1 MKTPFLGQPHHPSLF
16 SSTCRPWPALTF
28 FKKILSSP
36 LLLFICLTLT
46 VSLSFGMEHTPADA
60 SQNVKKSQASST
72 KKISTKKKRTGK
84 KTASAKK
91 RKAQAKQKPVVI
103 GNNYKGAVLY
113 NADTQEILFQ
123 RRDTTPVPP
132 ASLTKIMSMF
142 VALDNIKSQ
151 KISLSSLASISP
163 KAATTGG
170 SSMGIQADELVP
182 LSELLKGMA
191 ICSGNDA
198 SVAMAE
204 FIGGS
209 EEAFVE
215 LMNEK
220 ARQLGMKNTVFKNAH
235 GLHVPG
241 QQTTAFDML
250 ILARNYLE
258 TYPENLSLY
267 HSTTQ
272 YTYKGKTTRNANSL
286 LGKYEGVNGLK
297 TGYVAASGYNL
308 ITTAKHDGTRFINVL
323 LGAPTSK
330 IREQEV
336 TFLLGQ
342 HLPGFAKEV
351 DTKQVVA
358 HQ

>member
-1 MKTPFLGQPHHPSLF
+1 M
-16 SSTCRPWPALTF
+16 PAYC
-28 FKKILSSP
+28 KKL
-36 LLLFICLTLT
+36 
-46 VSLSFGMEHTPADA
+46 LSFLAIFCLSLGLVWSFEQPLAEA
-60 SQNVKKSQASST
+60 SQKSTKKSQPTTKKVST
-72 KKISTKKKRTGK
+72 KKRSGK
-84 KTASAKK
+84 KSASAKK
-91 RKAQAKQKPVVI
+91 RKNVAKKAPPVVI

-113 NADTQEILFQ
+113 NADTQELLFQ
-123 RRDTTPVPP
+123 RRDNAPVPP

-142 VALDNIKSQ
+142 VALDAITSEKANLT
-151 KISLSSLASISP
+151 SLVLISP

-170 SSMGIQADELVP
+170 SSMGIQAGELVP
-182 LSELLKGMA
+182 LNELLKGMA

-198 SVAMAE
+198 SVAVAE

-209 EEAFVE
+209 EESFVT

-220 ARQLGMKNTVFKNAH
+220 ARQLGMNNTTFKNAH
-235 GLHVPG
+235 GLHIPG

-258 TYPENLSLY
+258 KYPQNLSIY
-267 HSTTQ
+267 HSSTK
-272 YTYKGKTTRNANSL
+272 YTYKGKTRRNANTL

-308 ITTAKHDGTRFINVL
+308 ITTAEHDGTKFINVL

-336 TFLLGQ
+336 AFLPSQ
-342 HLPGFAKEV
+342 HLPGFAKEIE
-351 DTKQVVA
+351 DKKVVA

>member
-1 MKTPFLGQPHHPSLF
+1 MLRYCKKLF
-16 SSTCRPWPALTF
+16 SFLAIFCLCLGLGFSFDHPYAEASPKST
-28 FKKILSSP
+28 
-36 LLLFICLTLT
+36 
-46 VSLSFGMEHTPADA
+46 
-60 SQNVKKSQASST
+60 KKSQPSST
-72 KKISTKKKRTGK
+72 KKVSSKKRTTK
-84 KTASAKK
+84 KSSSGKK
-91 RKAQAKQKPVVI
+91 RKAAARKAPPVVI

-113 NADTQEILFQ
+113 NADTQELLFQ
-123 RRDTTPVPP
+123 RRDSSPVPP

-142 VALDNIKSQ
+142 VALDAIGSEKAN
-151 KISLSSLASISP
+151 LASLVLISP

-170 SSMGIQADELVP
+170 SSMGIQAGELVP
-182 LSELLKGMA
+182 LNELLKGMA

-198 SVAMAE
+198 SVAVAE

-209 EEAFVE
+209 EEAFVA

-220 ARQLGMKNTVFKNAH
+220 ARQLGMNNTVFKNAH
-235 GLHVPG
+235 GLHSPG

-258 TYPENLSLY
+258 KYPQNLSIY
-267 HSTTQ
+267 HSTKQ
-272 YTYKGKTTRNANSL
+272 YTYKGKTSRNANTL

-308 ITTAKHDGTRFINVL
+308 ITTAEHNGTKFINVL

-330 IREQEV
+330 IREKEV
-336 TFLLGQ
+336 AFLLAQ

-351 DTKQVVA
+351 DDKKVVA